1 MRENEQKLF
10 SADYVLLMTST
21 MGISF
26 VTYFFFS
33 SLSLFAETLTGTVAF
48 AGYMSLAYSATALL
62 TRPLSG
68 ILSDRKGRVKTLVF
82 GAALSTVSCVLYSF
96 ATGLAMYNLM
106 LGLVLLIAIRVVN
119 GVGMGFN
126 MTSAGAAVADI
137 VPKER
142 LAEGIGLYG
151 IAGTI
156 AQAVGPLIAL
166 AIVGNGE
173 LSNFHTL
180 FYVSTAFCGVSLIC
194 GCFIK
199 YERMRKKEQALK
211 TEQPEYDAG
220 ITARKSDAV
229 SGTPGSELI
238 EQNGQ
243 AEPVEPEEKTF
254 LGFDRSMLGPAVV
267 TLVYFF
273 GISSIMTFM
282 TLYGKNLG
290 FQVGYLGWFFFAS
303 AAGVLLSRVFF
314 GRIADRRGADVII
327 IPGFVLIVACLVAI
341 SFISSLPV
349 FILLGLPYGI
359 ASGAIGPNI
368 NALMFKRCSPKR
380 RGTVAAA
387 YSMAIDVGITLGA
400 PILGWVADLSGF
412 RLVYLLSA
420 ALAAIALVIYIFY
433 VSDKRRIR
441 V

>member
-1 MRENEQKLF
+1 
-10 SADYVLLMTST
+10 MTAT

-48 AGYMSLAYSATALL
+48 AGYMSLAYSATALIS
-62 TRPLSG
+62 RPISG
-68 ILSDRKGRVKTLVF
+68 ILSDRKGRVITLVI
-82 GAALSTVSCVLYSF
+82 GAALSTVSCLLYSF
-96 ATGLAMYNLM
+96 ATGIAINNLM
-106 LGLVLLIAIRVVN
+106 LGLILLVSIRVVN
-119 GVGMGFN
+119 GVGMGLN

-166 AIVGNGE
+166 AIVGNGS
-173 LSNFHTL
+173 LDNFHKL
-180 FYVSTAFCGVSLIC
+180 FYVSTAFCAVSLVC

-199 YERMRKKEQALK
+199 YERVRKKEAALRGTELDKEAAQAA
-211 TEQPEYDAG
+211 EHRAP
-220 ITARKSDAV
+220 V
-229 SGTPGSELI
+229 HNI
-238 EQNGQ
+238 EQL
-243 AEPVEPEEKTF
+243 EPDEPEEKTF
-254 LGFDRSMLGPAVV
+254 FGFDQKMLGPALV

-273 GISSIMTFM
+273 GISSIMTFV

-290 FQVGYLGWFFFAS
+290 FQVEYLGWFFFAS
-303 AAGVLLSRVFF
+303 AAGVLLSRLFF
-314 GRIADRRGADVII
+314 GRIADRRGADIII
-327 IPGFVLIVACLVAI
+327 IPGFVLVAACLVAI
-341 SFISSLPV
+341 SFVPSLPL
-349 FILLGLPYGI
+349 FIIIGLPYGI
-359 ASGAIGPNI
+359 ATGAVGPNI

-400 PILGWVADLSGF
+400 PILGWVADFSGF

-420 ALAAIALVIYIFY
+420 ALIAVALVLYILY
-433 VSDKRRIR
+433 VSDKRHKT